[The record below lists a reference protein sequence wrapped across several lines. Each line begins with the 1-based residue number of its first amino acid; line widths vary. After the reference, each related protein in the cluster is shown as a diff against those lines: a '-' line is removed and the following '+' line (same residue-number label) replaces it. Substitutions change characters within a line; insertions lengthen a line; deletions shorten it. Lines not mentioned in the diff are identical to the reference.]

1 MVARKKTQESPP
13 IFSGSWKP
21 NRFEYFTASILQGLV
36 TGRSERDLRNSVKT
50 ALNLATE
57 VEKEL
62 DS

>member
-1 MVARKKTQESPP
+1 MFPSAY
-13 IFSGSWKP
+13 KP
-21 NRFEYFTASILQGLV
+21 SRFEYFAASILQGLV

-50 ALNLATE
+50 ALNLAAE